1 MNFPFFISRR
11 IVKNKASSFSRLI
24 VVIARIA
31 IALSLA
37 VMIVSFSMVNGFR
50 QTISDK
56 IYGFWGHINISK
68 QSLRNSYDDL
78 PINRNTD
85 FINSIEN
92 INGVENVQVY
102 ARKAGIIKT
111 KTDIEGIIA
120 KGISDDFNWA
130 HFSKYITEGRSIQ
143 FSDTVSSRD
152 IMISKSTSDRLHL
165 KSGDTTVLY
174 FIDPGNNGDY
184 SPRARELYIC
194 GIYNTGLEEFDKL
207 FALVDIKQIQRLN
220 NWNKD
225 QIGGY
230 EVFINDVN
238 KLNELAEKVDLTA
251 DPFWEVQT
259 IQQIIPSIFDWL
271 NLQKI
276 NERIILILM
285 LVVALINMV
294 TSLLILI
301 LERTNMI
308 GILKAMGAGNAGI
321 RKIFLINAAYII
333 AWGLFW
339 GNVLGIGICLIQQRF
354 GILKLP
360 EQSYYVSVAPVEMNY
375 FWILALNAGTL
386 VISILFL
393 IIPSMLVS
401 KIRPV
406 KAIRFN

>member
-78 PINRNTD
+78 PINRNPE
-85 FINSIEN
+85 FISSIEN

-120 KGISDDFNWA
+120 KGISDDFNWE

-143 FSDTVSSRD
+143 FSDTLSSRD

-194 GIYNTGLEEFDKL
+194 GVYNTGLEEFDKL

-238 KLNELAEKVDLTA
+238 GLNELAEKVDLTA